1 MLTDSIA
8 LMLAAILLIS
18 IGTSAMATRV
28 SLPPSTIFQ
37 SNVDGF
43 RVGVPNAW
51 IIEDIDNTAPNAL
64 QAERILGGG
73 LLARLCPEHLATPEI
88 SAKYSCAQAMDYV
101 LIFRY
106 ADLKSRP
113 EFADI
118 IQQNRNITTSDFV
131 AFYLLFLERLFG
143 FTNFRLLEDF
153 DTAVN
158 VTDPQTNQTI
168 TTAHA
173 KYIDVAHI
181 DGLGQRQDR
190 DIALLVLANDENTG
204 YALIPSM
211 SIMRPEH
218 LSPEHQEILDS
229 FELLVPNNN
238 SGNQSNP
245 SLVPFSVPQLV
256 EHEQPSSSLIHND

>member
-1 MLTDSIA
+1 MLIDSIA
-8 LMLAAILLIS
+8 IILAAILLIS

-28 SLPPSTIFQ
+28 SLLPSTIFQ
-37 SNVDGF
+37 SDVDGF
-43 RVGVPNAW
+43 RLEVPNKW

-73 LLARLCPEHLATPEI
+73 LLARLCPEDLAIPQI
-88 SAKYSCAQAMDYV
+88 SGKHSCAQATDYV

-106 ADLKSRP
+106 SDLKSRP

-118 IQQNRNITTSDFV
+118 IQKNRNITTSDFV

-143 FTNFRLLEDF
+143 FTNFRLLEDI
-153 DTAVN
+153 DTTVN

-168 TTAHA
+168 ATAHA
-173 KYIDVAHI
+173 KYIEVTYL

-190 DIALLVLANDENTG
+190 DIALLIMANDENTG

-218 LSPEHQEILDS
+218 SSPEQQQILDS

-238 SGNQSNP
+238 GNQSN
-245 SLVPFSVPQLV
+245 SSQVPFSAPQLV
-256 EHEQPSSSLIHND
+256 EHEQILPSLFHNG